1 MYRVALGIQLKHEH
15 CRAFGKVGVFLKHD
29 GLGYAEKNLIDPK
42 AVVSQGVLAVLR
54 YSHVACCD
62 QVSKFLPQGGHLFPD
77 GSGHWLA

>member
-29 GLGYAEKNLIDPK
+29 GLEYTEKNLIDPK
-42 AVVSQGVLAVLR
+42 AVVSQGVVAVLR